1 MKLATTALACL
12 MMAAPLAGQ
21 APSGKKWSF
30 GLYGDAP
37 GLGMYLRQLEDNS
50 QTKFDAKKDLGL
62 KSDKLGLGARIDY
75 LGPRGGFQLDIGFHD
90 FAGHRRMTEPTDVGG
105 QTFEEGT
112 DVTSSLKNT
121 TVDITGT
128 IKILRFE
135 HFWLG
140 VDLGLQ
146 AWWMQVRA
154 EAKNTSAAH
163 REDDDG
169 PVSYSLPLPIPQLGL
184 SCGAKAFGDALEFRG
199 RVHFL
204 AYSGATY
211 TLFAADAR
219 YYFLP
224 WLGARAFVE
233 NQRFDV
239 PFGSIQEDMEARID
253 NNRFG
258 VGVALRW

>member
-1 MKLATTALACL
+1 MKLATIALACL
-12 MMAAPLAGQ
+12 MAAAPLAGQ
-21 APSGKKWSF
+21 ATSGKKWSF
-30 GLYGDAP
+30 GLYGDTP
-37 GLGMYLRQLEDNS
+37 GLGLYLHQLEDGS
-50 QTKFDAKKDLGL
+50 QTNFDAKKDLGL
-62 KSDKLGLGARIDY
+62 KSNGLGLGARIDY
-75 LGPRGGFQLDIGFHD
+75 LGPRGGFQLDVGFHD
-90 FAGHRRMTEPTDVGG
+90 FAGQRRMTEPTDVGG
-105 QTFEEGT
+105 TTFEQGT
-112 DVTSSLKNT
+112 EVTSSLKNT
-121 TVDITGT
+121 MVDFTGT
-128 IKILRFE
+128 IKVLRFE

-140 VDLGLQ
+140 IDLGLQ
-146 AWWMQVRA
+146 AWVMQVQA
-154 EAKNTSAAH
+154 EAKNTSTAQ

-184 SCGAKAFGDALEFRG
+184 SCGAKALDNALEFRG
-199 RVHFL
+199 RVHLL

-239 PFGSIQEDMEARID
+239 PFGSVQDDLEARID

-258 VGVALRW
+258 IGLSLRW